1 MMDICSY
8 VSAHRDLLD
17 MAIRRAQEQTLCRL
31 SGQVDADKRR
41 WLNGLF

>member
-17 MAIRRAQEQTLCRL
+17 MAIRTAQEQTLCWL
-31 SGQVDADKRR
+31 SGQVADKRR
-41 WLNGLF
+41 WLKGLL